1 MMLLN
6 KNKHTQKQQGANYTE
21 QRRETDVYR
30 VKSWKRNSHQERT
43 LKKSQDTSMYN
54 CMQINLK
61 I

>member
-30 VKSWKRNSHQERT
+30 VKS
-43 LKKSQDTSMYN
+43 
-54 CMQINLK
+54 
-61 I
+61 